1 MPVDGR
7 LLAEGDLQWQAQLLA
22 NYSGHIFISKGPA
35 HLMQTVIESSLAILA
50 MRAEIADLRLQNST
64 LTTASKRMEAE
75 MEQMEDERREE
86 RRRRIQ
92 SFKDQASSSY
102 RPASASVQIN
112 NAVAG
117 PSRLTLPLPPAY
129 SPRSDENFLL
139 PLDDPFSDGHNGHPI
154 GRNGNDTVLREQAQ
168 LDPERE
174 NAEAAAQMQREFDEE
189 DRRLRAQMEEI
200 TMNLQREFR
209 CSVCLDEQLED
220 YVARL
225 EPCGHCFC
233 RNCIRTHV
241 VSKITEN
248 RYPIFCPVCMA
259 ETETGE
265 GEPGGTWQC
274 SPCEYTYSLRTF
286 SRHRPSR
293 SANWCHGGAIQDL
306 GRVRVGTILGN
317 SPLSQVSIISASSSP
332 FSECSSIPRCQR
344 SAVVDR
350 QDLETATTLVCPF
363 PDCPYMWCKTC
374 QQEITVGGPP
384 HTCDG
389 SSELDHL
396 MKQQGWKYCPS

>member
-7 LLAEGDLQWQAQLLA
+7 LLAEGNLQWQAQLLA
-22 NYSGHIFISKGPA
+22 NYSGHIFVSKGPA

-92 SFKDQASSSY
+92 SFKDHASNAY
-102 RPASASVQIN
+102 RPASSIQIN

-117 PSRLTLPLPPAY
+117 PSRVIPPLPSRPPAY
-129 SPRSDENFLL
+129 SPRSEENFLL
-139 PLDDPFSDGHNGHPI
+139 PLDDPFSDGHNGRRI
-154 GRNGNDTVLREQAQ
+154 ERNGNDTMLRE

-174 NAEAAAQMQREFDEE
+174 SAEAAAQMQREFDEE

-259 ETETGE
+259 ETETAE
-265 GEPGGTWQC
+265 GEPGGT
-274 SPCEYTYSLRTF
+274 
-286 SRHRPSR
+286 
-293 SANWCHGGAIQDL
+293 
-306 GRVRVGTILGN
+306 
-317 SPLSQVSIISASSSP
+317 
-332 FSECSSIPRCQR
+332 
-344 SAVVDR
+344 
-350 QDLETATTLVCPF
+350 
-363 PDCPYMWCKTC
+363 
-374 QQEITVGGPP
+374 
-384 HTCDG
+384 
-389 SSELDHL
+389 
-396 MKQQGWKYCPS
+396 